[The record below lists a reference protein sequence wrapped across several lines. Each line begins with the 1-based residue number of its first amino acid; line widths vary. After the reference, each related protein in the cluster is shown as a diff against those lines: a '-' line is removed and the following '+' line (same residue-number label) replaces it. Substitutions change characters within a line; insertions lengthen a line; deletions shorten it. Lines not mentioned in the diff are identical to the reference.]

1 VVGTLRAVRLSRGIV
16 VTAVVGALALAACGS
31 KSTPGSSS
39 ATTPPPT
46 NASGT
51 TGGHVA
57 IPVKSTP
64 SISAK
69 MICESEVKNELS
81 SLLGVQPDQP
91 IVPTWKDHV
100 YSCTYHYKG
109 GALTLA
115 VKELADKAST
125 DAYFDEMAQRL
136 GKSAK
141 INGLGQGAYTTSD
154 KSAVVRKDYKVL
166 LVDISKLPA
175 QFGNPPDSRENIAL
189 NVAATIMGCWTGA

>member
-1 VVGTLRAVRLSRGIV
+1 VVGTLPAVRLSRGIV

-39 ATTPPPT
+39 ATTPPT

-81 SLLGVQPDQP
+81 SLLGVQPTQP

-109 GALTLA
+109 GGLTLA
-115 VKELADKAST
+115 VKELPDKAST
-125 DAYFDEMAQRL
+125 DAYFDEVAQKL
-136 GKSAK
+136 GKSEK